1 MILIRICVS
10 FYVLNGKWKWVE
22 IYGLLLVSL
31 SEEVSFIN
39 KVWNVDINQRAFS
52 LLKYIL
58 DHYILKVHVFHSSV
72 WLYQEFFEKYV

>member
-31 SEEVSFIN
+31 SE
-39 KVWNVDINQRAFS
+39 
-52 LLKYIL
+52 
-58 DHYILKVHVFHSSV
+58 
-72 WLYQEFFEKYV
+72 